1 MKVNHYLKTRINR
14 NSLSRNIHR
23 FFEKRK
29 QNKVY
34 NNWREERDSIEL
46 TKKHFDYN
54 PLISI
59 IVPVFNVEHSLLVDC
74 IESVINQTYTN
85 WELCIA
91 DDASTN
97 TDVKMILEYYQ
108 NRDSRIRV
116 VYRKQNGHICKAT
129 NSALKIAK
137 GEFIAFLDND
147 DFISKYALSSVI
159 EALNKNVSYDFL
171 YSDEDK
177 VQGKKHFDPAFKP
190 DWSSQLILA
199 TNYTSHFSVFRKSI
213 VDQIGGL
220 KDEYIGAQD
229 YDFVLRFTEKIKN
242 ENIYHIP
249 KVLYHWRVTSSS
261 TASTPSAKNY
271 ANEAGKKALQAALNR
286 RGIEGVVKDG
296 FGPGFYQIDYSVKN
310 EDTVTMIYVL
320 RNDEESIIDKLQK
333 LKKICDKGVLE
344 LFLIMPDS
352 FLKFRSIIKSYL
364 IENLRIQTEILYVK
378 DENLLSSYNKG
389 AKRATGR
396 ILFFLNDSLDIPSQ
410 NCLKKSIGISLLNN
424 VGSVSGIV
432 IDKRK
437 KILSSGWYINTNLYL
452 VPFNKGVKS
461 YSKGYYGRL
470 IIPTNITIGETN
482 SFILKKNIY
491 NNLGGFDENLNET
504 DSIVKFFW
512 GIRNLGFENVC
523 NPQYYSISK
532 TTEEYMTKRIN
543 KRDILPN
550 NINQKFM
557 DPFRNNEFPL
567 KE

>member
-1 MKVNHYLKTRINR
+1 MKVNHYLKTRLN
-14 NSLSRNIHR
+14 RNIHR

-34 NNWREERDSIEL
+34 NNWREECDSIEL

-59 IVPVFNVEHSLLVDC
+59 IVPVFNVERNLLVDC

-91 DDASTN
+91 DDASTI
-97 TDVKMILEYYQ
+97 TDVKTVLEYYQ
-108 NRDSRIRV
+108 NKDTRIRV

-177 VQGKKHFDPAFKP
+177 VQGMNYFDPAFKP
-190 DWSSQLILA
+190 DWSPQLMLS

-220 KDEYIGAQD
+220 RDEYIGAQD
-229 YDFVLRFTEKIKN
+229 YDFVLRFTEKIKA
-242 ENIYHIP
+242 ENIFHIP

-261 TASTPSAKNY
+261 TASTPSAKSY
-271 ANEAGKKALQAALNR
+271 ANEAGKMALQAALNR
-286 RGIEGVVKDG
+286 RGIEGLVEDG

-310 EDTVTMIYVL
+310 REIVTMIYVL
-320 RNDEESIIDKLQK
+320 RNDEKTIIDKLHN
-333 LKKICDKGVLE
+333 LKKICDRGVLE
-344 LFLIMPDS
+344 LFLIMPES
-352 FLKFRSIIKSYL
+352 FFKFHSVIKSYL
-364 IENLRIQTEILYVK
+364 IENMHLRVEILYVK
-378 DENLLSSYNKG
+378 NENLLSLYNEG
-389 AKRATGR
+389 AKRANGSL
-396 ILFFLNDSLDIPSQ
+396 LFFLNDSLDIPSQ
-410 NCLKKSIGISLLNN
+410 ICLKKSIGISLLSD
-424 VGSVSGIV
+424 VGSVSGVV

-452 VPFNKGVKS
+452 IPFNKGVKS
-461 YSKGYYGRL
+461 YSKGYFGRL

-491 NNLGGFDENLNET
+491 NNLGGFDENLSET
-504 DSIVKFFW
+504 ESIVKFFL

-523 NPQYYSISK
+523 NPEYYSISK

-543 KRDILPN
+543 KRAFLPN
-550 NINQKFM
+550 DIKQNFM

>member
-1 MKVNHYLKTRINR
+1 MKVNHYLNTCLDR

-34 NNWREERDSIEL
+34 SNWREERDSIEL

-59 IVPVFNVEHSLLVDC
+59 VVPVFNVERNLLVDC

-91 DDASTN
+91 DDASTI
-97 TDVKMILEYYQ
+97 TDVKTVLEYYQ
-108 NRDSRIRV
+108 NKDTRIRV

-147 DFISKYALSSVI
+147 DLISKYALSSVI

-177 VQGKKHFDPAFKP
+177 VQGTKYFDPAFKP

-220 KDEYIGAQD
+220 RDEYIGAQD

-242 ENIYHIP
+242 ENIFHIP

-310 EDTVTMIYVL
+310 EDTVTIIYVL
-320 RNDEESIIDKLQK
+320 RNDEKSIINKLQN
-333 LKKICDKGVLE
+333 LRKICDKGVLE
-344 LFLIMPDS
+344 LILILPERFS
-352 FLKFRSIIKSYL
+352 KFRSIIKSYL
-364 IENLRIQTEILYVK
+364 IENLHIQTEILYVK
-378 DENLLSSYNKG
+378 DESLLSLYNKG

-396 ILFFLNDSLDIPSQ
+396 LLFFLNDSLDIPSQ
-410 NCLKKSIGISLLNN
+410 NCLKKSIGISLLSD
-424 VGSVSGIV
+424 VGSVSGVV

-452 VPFNKGVKS
+452 IPFNKGVKS
-461 YSKGYYGRL
+461 YSKGYFGRL

-491 NNLGGFDENLNET
+491 NNLGGFDENLSET
-504 DSIVKFFW
+504 ESIVKFFL

-523 NPQYYSISK
+523 NPEYYSISK

-543 KRDILPN
+543 KRAFLPN
-550 NINQKFM
+550 NNKQNFM